1 MPVTLRGFGSLRTP
15 VLALLALLATAYLLH
30 ASSSRPSTL
39 KPNAHARRARRDP
52 PVQGCPTIVDTKK
65 EKAAI
70 LLLAR
75 DGDLEALVPT
85 LANFEETFNAR
96 YRYPYVFLN
105 EDGFSAAFEQGV
117 RAALPS
123 HAVVEFGTIPQE
135 HWSIPDWLDKAQVR
149 KGFEKM
155 KEDGIQYADRESY
168 HHMCRYYSGLFALH
182 PLLEKYNFYWRLE
195 PGVRFYCDLQYDPF
209 RFMAQNNKVYGWV
222 ITIVETPN
230 TIPTLF
236 DSVLQWRDNVTAAN
250 TAYSRFSEQT
260 KLVDWEKQG
269 ELWDFFMSNT
279 TRDRSGDYAQKE
291 EYNMCHFWT
300 NFEIGDLRFF
310 RSKEY
315 RALFD
320 HLDRAGGFYTERWG
334 DAPIRSLALGLLA
347 GFDRV
352 HYFEDISYQHDWFVH
367 VPQTEGV
374 GCNCKEPP
382 WGEWVRPIDKDPW
395 YSCLP
400 RWNALDS
407 PEH

>member
-1 MPVTLRGFGSLRTP
+1 
-15 VLALLALLATAYLLH
+15 
-30 ASSSRPSTL
+30 
-39 KPNAHARRARRDP
+39 
-52 PVQGCPTIVDTKK
+52 
-65 EKAAI
+65 
-70 LLLAR
+70 
-75 DGDLEALVPT
+75 
-85 LANFEETFNAR
+85 
-96 YRYPYVFLN
+96 
-105 EDGFSAAFEQGV
+105 
-117 RAALPS
+117 
-123 HAVVEFGTIPQE
+123 
-135 HWSIPDWLDKAQVR
+135 
-149 KGFEKM
+149 
-155 KEDGIQYADRESY
+155 
-168 HHMCRYYSGLFALH
+168 
-182 PLLEKYNFYWRLE
+182 
-195 PGVRFYCDLQYDPF
+195 
-209 RFMAQNNKVYGWV
+209 MAQNNKVYGWV

-236 DSVLQWRDNVTAAN
+236 DSILQWRDNVTAAN

-320 HLDRAGGFYTERWG
+320 HLDRAGGFYTERVREVRTRVILEHRAEPTLDLFAVG
-334 DAPIRSLALGLLA
+334 RRAHQESCARSARRFRPRTLVSADSRSSDVNSLNC
-347 GFDRV
+347 
-352 HYFEDISYQHDWFVH
+352 HCPSFEDISYQHDWFVH

-382 WGEWVRPIDKDPW
+382 WGEWVRPIGALRRSPSSPPWAKLRRCPAADKDPW